1 MRTIQARSARGFT
14 LIEVLVGVA
23 IGLIGIVAMFRTVG
37 LWQTHTLSSTSG
49 GEAQVSGTLAL
60 FNLERDIKQAGMGF
74 GRATPPYMGCNL
86 TVNDTA
92 PARVVTRPMYPVRIV
107 PGVGGAADEIDV
119 LYGNSSF
126 YVDEQTFK
134 FSTASSKTLSRR
146 GGFRRGD
153 LAVVAGNATGAPASA
168 TCTLVE
174 VTDDTDPDNLTI
186 SHGTGNYF
194 SFYSTAASG
203 VARFNLGGGTGA
215 TYTSGRMYNL
225 GPGPQYNVWQ
235 VNPGGV
241 LVHGDL
247 IHNQTPVGVAER
259 VVNLKAEYG
268 IDTNGDL
275 RPDSWTTIPP
285 ADWTTVLAVRVALLV
300 RSKQF
305 EKTTD
310 PDFGSPRAVTPN
322 AKNPTWDGGTKTFV
336 MTNVDGSTDTFGDTQ
351 DDPNNWRFYRYR
363 VYERVIPL
371 RNMIWGT
378 AP

>member
-1 MRTIQARSARGFT
+1 MRTIQARPARGFT
-14 LIEVLVGVA
+14 LVEVLVGVG
-23 IGLIGIVAMFRTVG
+23 IGLIGILVMFRTVA
-37 LWQTHTLSSTSG
+37 LWQTHTLTSTSG
-49 GEAQVSGTLAL
+49 GEAQVSGTLAM

-74 GRATPPYMGCNL
+74 GRATPPFMGCNL

-92 PARVVTRPMYPVRIV
+92 PARVFTRPMYPVRIV
-107 PGVGGAADEIDV
+107 PGAGGAPDEIDV

-126 YVDEQTFK
+126 YVDEETFK
-134 FSTASSKTLSRR
+134 FSTATTKTLARR

-153 LAVVAGNATGAPASA
+153 LAVVAGNETGAPASA

-174 VTDDTDPDNLTI
+174 VTDDTDPDNLTV

-203 VARFNLGGGTGA
+203 VTRFNTGAGTGGT
-215 TYTSGRMYNL
+215 YSSGRMYSL
-225 GPGPQYNVWQ
+225 GPSPQYNVWQ
-235 VNPGGV
+235 INPGGV
-241 LVHGDL
+241 LAHSDL
-247 IHNQTPVGVAER
+247 IHNQPPVSVAER

-275 RPDSWTTIPP
+275 RPDTWTTVPP
-285 ADWTTVLAVRVALLV
+285 ADWTTVLAVRTALLV

-305 EKTTD
+305 ERTTD
-310 PDFGSPRAVTPN
+310 PNFGTPLGVTPTI
-322 AKNPTWDGGTKTFV
+322 KNPQWAGGAFV
-336 MTNVDGSTDTFGDTQ
+336 MTNVDGSADAFGDTQ

-378 AP
+378 SP